1 MNDLTLIF
9 DAAQIGPRYQPGHSH
24 ADNLTFC
31 LYNKKT
37 PIIVDTGTSVY
48 ANNKRRFLE
57 RSTESHNT
65 VQYGNINS
73 SEVWSSFR
81 VGKMAETN
89 IEKEDGKYISAF
101 HNGYENL
108 GVIHRRTINVTE
120 SEMII
125 KDNLNLDQSAKSF
138 LHFHPDVEVRWD
150 SRNRVVLDNKVL
162 ISFSNWEKI
171 NIQSYMFSKDFNNLQ
186 ESKKIVIQFKQ
197 NTKIRISLID
207 E

>member
-1 MNDLTLIF
+1 
-9 DAAQIGPRYQPGHSH
+9 
-24 ADNLTFC
+24 
-31 LYNKKT
+31 
-37 PIIVDTGTSVY
+37 
-48 ANNKRRFLE
+48 
-57 RSTESHNT
+57 
-65 VQYGNINS
+65 
-73 SEVWSSFR
+73 
-81 VGKMAETN
+81 
-89 IEKEDGKYISAF
+89 
-101 HNGYENL
+101 
-108 GVIHRRTINVTE
+108 
-120 SEMII
+120 MII